1 MTVISKR
8 AYKKILHF
16 FVSVTFVLTVMLVG
30 LKSAIAIEV
39 LVHSSVEIEKVSVRE
54 LRAIFAIKR
63 QRWPD
68 SSPVTVVV
76 LSGSSA
82 LHRQFCKEVLQL
94 FPHQLQTGWD
104 RMVYS
109 GRGAGPVVVANEKE
123 MMEVLE
129 KTPGSVGYVS
139 GAIQFEA
146 LKVLEIK
153 SQ

>member
-16 FVSVTFVLTVMLVG
+16 FVSVIFVFAVMLVG

-39 LVHSSVEIEKVSVRE
+39 LVHSSVKIEKVSVGE
-54 LRAIFAIKR
+54 LRAIFAVKR
-63 QRWPD
+63 RRWPD
-68 SSPVTVVV
+68 SSPVTIVV
-76 LSGSSA
+76 LEGNSP
-82 LHRQFCKEVLQL
+82 LHRQFCKEVLQV

-123 MMEVLE
+123 MMEVLA
-129 KTPGSVGYVS
+129 KTPGSVGYIS
-139 GAIQFEA
+139 DTTQFGA
-146 LKVLEIK
+146 LKMLEIK

>member
-30 LKSAIAIEV
+30 SKSAIAIEV
-39 LVHSSVEIEKVSVRE
+39 LVHSSVDIEKLSVRE

-76 LSGSSA
+76 LGGSSS
-82 LHRQFCKEVLQL
+82 LHHQFCKEVLQL
-94 FPHQLQTGWD
+94 FPHQLQASWD
-104 RMVYS
+104 RIVYS
-109 GRGAGPVVVANEKE
+109 GRGAGPVVVSSEKE

-129 KTPGSVGYVS
+129 KTPGSVGYIS
-139 GAIQFEA
+139 DATQFGA
-146 LKVLEIK
+146 LKVLGIR